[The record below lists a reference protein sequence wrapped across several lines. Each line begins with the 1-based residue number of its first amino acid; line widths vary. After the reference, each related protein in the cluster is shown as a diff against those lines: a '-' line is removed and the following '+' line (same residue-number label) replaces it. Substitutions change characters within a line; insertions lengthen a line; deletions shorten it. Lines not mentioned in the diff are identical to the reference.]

1 LALLR
6 ALRPPVGLLA
16 LPVALLA
23 LDLPAAREGAMSGP
37 EQRPVSPRV
46 CENCGGPLPA
56 GAHPTRRNCSRSC
69 KEAVYRR
76 RRRERRREE
85 ARERPAKRL
94 PRAAQPRDTD
104 RIAASLAARER
115 AIITTWRDRS

>member
-1 LALLR
+1 
-6 ALRPPVGLLA
+6 
-16 LPVALLA
+16 
-23 LDLPAAREGAMSGP
+23 MS
-37 EQRPVSPRV
+37 RPVSPRV

-56 GAHPTRRNCSRSC
+56 GAHPTRRNCSRGC

-85 ARERPAKRL
+85 ARERPAKR
-94 PRAAQPRDTD
+94 PARPAPKINTDT
-104 RIAASLAARER
+104 IAAALAARER